1 MLNSVDLE
9 TDAGER
15 FVKAEVLVRSCV
27 TKSCREMTSAVQLA
41 AGNKTTEER
50 HENERCLSGVMF
62 VFTSVCLGICIKTF
76 SSYSITPNCICLILE

>member
-1 MLNSVDLE
+1 MQGRGLK
-9 TDAGER
+9 
-15 FVKAEVLVRSCV
+15 KAEVLVRSCV

-50 HENERCLSGVMF
+50 NENEYCLSGVMF

-76 SSYSITPNCICLILE
+76 SRYNITPTCICLILE